1 MKKIP
6 ILIISLALLLF
17 LAPLVFAD
25 EITGTLGGNGFVS
38 GITGGVPNDPVA
50 SPASGHSASSAF
62 SVSLTAA
69 DSTSIR
75 YTTNGSSPSCPST
88 GTLYSGAITVNA
100 SQTIKAIACY
110 GSTNS
115 VPSNVVSFSYTIS
128 SNSGSHS
135 SGGGGSYVV
144 PCTSVNY
151 GPWQTC
157 NGSIQVRSVL
167 SQSPSG
173 CSLTTAQQLA
183 TTQSCTL
190 TVAPIVAPVSTS
202 TPSVP
207 VITAPVSN
215 VLTDIA
221 SEAIILNTWDKGQLL
236 NHLGKTADSTQER
249 AGLIQYRTILGLDK
263 KLTADEKSTVNDFI
277 VYGTR
282 TTQRLGAGERAG
294 AINSYYQA
302 YGKLPDSEAEWSDAL
317 KIASGRWPSERS
329 ATAEAQAKLEF
340 KKVYLRNAV
349 MTNNIDENAIMV
361 IAYGLLPLNRNL
373 NSERVAIVTF
383 RHVYGHNPV
392 NALAWNIV
400 RAIAYS
406 GATR

>member
-6 ILIISLALLLF
+6 ILIIF
-17 LAPLVFAD
+17 LAFFLVFAPFVSA
-25 EITGTLGGNGFVS
+25 EITGTLGDNGFVS
-38 GITGGVPNDPVA
+38 GITGGVPNDPAA

-62 SVSLTAA
+62 SVALTAT
-69 DSTSIR
+69 DSTTIR
-75 YTTNGSSPSCPST
+75 YTTNGSNPACPAT
-88 GTLYSGAITVNA
+88 GTLYSSAITISS

-128 SNSGSHS
+128 SNNGSHS
-135 SGGGGSYVV
+135 GGGGGSYVV
-144 PCTSVNY
+144 PCTSINY

-157 NGSIQVRSVL
+157 NGTIQVRSVL

-183 TTQSCTL
+183 ATQNCTL
-190 TVAPIVAPVSTS
+190 VAAPVSAPAATS

-207 VITAPVSN
+207 SITAPVSN
-215 VLTDIA
+215 ILTDIA
-221 SEAIILNTWDKGQLL
+221 AEAIILNTQDTGQLL
-236 NHLGKTADSTQER
+236 NHLGNMANSVQEG
-249 AGLIQYRTILGLDK
+249 AGLIKYWTILDLDK
-263 KLTADEKSTVNDFI
+263 KLKADERSTVNDFI

-282 TTQRLGAGERAG
+282 TTQRLGAGERA
-294 AINSYYQA
+294 AVINSYYQA
-302 YGKLPDSEAEWSDAL
+302 YGKLPNTETEWSDIL

-329 ATAEAQAKLEF
+329 AAAEKQAKLEF
-340 KKVYLRNAV
+340 KKVYARNAV
-349 MTNNIDENAIMV
+349 MTSKIDENAIMI

-373 NSERVAIVTF
+373 TSEAAAVKTF
-383 RHVYGHNPV
+383 KWVYGHAPV

-400 RAIAYS
+400 RSIAYS
-406 GATR
+406 GAKR